1 MRSNQR
7 EKKKR
12 SGEIL
17 RWNKKK
23 FVESEQRRIVAQE
36 KRRLRWVELVIKR
49 KADAKTRNIISDVKK
64 GGSCKEK

>member
-1 MRSNQR
+1 
-7 EKKKR
+7 
-12 SGEIL
+12 L

-36 KRRLRWVELVIKR
+36 KRRLRRVELVIKR

-64 GGSCKEK
+64 EVAAKKSKNAE